1 MDDRRGD
8 HLSGGDDRRGETA
21 RLSNGT
27 DRLSRGN
34 DQRGETAR
42 LSNGTDRLSRGDDRR
57 GETAHLSNETDRLS
71 RGDDRRGETTR
82 LSNGTDHLSNESDR
96 SFNEADRLSNG
107 SDRLSERDELAAIF
121 APVMMTAAVVQE
133 DGDLLGRSSQRY
145 VKFVCVCLY
154 DKHTKSVYYLSLLES
169 VDVGGFIYDFYF
181 LT

>member
-21 RLSNGT
+21 
-27 DRLSRGN
+27 
-34 DQRGETAR
+34 
-42 LSNGTDRLSRGDDRR
+42 
-57 GETAHLSNETDRLS
+57 HLSNETDR
-71 RGDDRRGETTR
+71 
-82 LSNGTDHLSNESDR
+82 LSNESDR

-133 DGDLLGRSSQRY
+133 DGDLLGRSLQRY

-154 DKHTKSVYYLSLLES
+154 DQHTKCTYCYV
-169 VDVGGFIYDFYF
+169 
-181 LT
+181 

>member
-8 HLSGGDDRRGETA
+8 HLSGGDDRT
-21 RLSNGT
+21 
-27 DRLSRGN
+27 
-34 DQRGETAR
+34 GETAR

-96 SFNEADRLSNG
+96 SFNEAGRLSNGTDRLSNG
-107 SDRLSERDELAAIF
+107 ADRLSEGDELAAIF

-133 DGDLLGRSSQRY
+133 DGDLLGRSLQRY

-154 DKHTKSVYYLSLLES
+154 DKPRKVCTSC
-169 VDVGGFIYDFYF
+169 YF
-181 LT
+181 